1 MRILKLFWKKEIL
14 VSVLVILIE
23 LLFYYRKKFKQL
35 RGKPAGYNRE
45 TKTIY
50 INKKPAKRYYVL
62 HESYHARQHYK
73 LGDEKYKAQSRLEK
87 EEYVYDELMKNHK
100 EQLTDYQISGAR
112 KYLDEV
118 REEHIK
124 EIAKKLK

>member
-87 EEYVYDELMKNHK
+87 EEYVYDELMKNYK

-112 KYLDEV
+112 KYLDKV

>member
-1 MRILKLFWKKEIL
+1 M
-14 VSVLVILIE
+14 ILIE

-73 LGDEKYKAQSRLEK
+73 LGDEKYKAQSRLEI
-87 EEYVYDELMKNHK
+87 E
-100 EQLTDYQISGAR
+100 
-112 KYLDEV
+112 
-118 REEHIK
+118 
-124 EIAKKLK
+124 

>member
-1 MRILKLFWKKEIL
+1 MIF
-14 VSVLVILIE
+14 
-23 LLFYYRKKFKQL
+23 
-35 RGKPAGYNRE
+35 G
-45 TKTIY
+45 
-50 INKKPAKRYYVL
+50 KKPPSKYEVM

-100 EQLTDYQISGAR
+100 EQLTDYQISGAK

-118 REEHIK
+118 REEHMK